1 MNIIS
6 HRGWSEGE
14 GENTLSAFQ
23 KSANAQIAGIEF
35 DIRQNSNGEVI
46 VSHDASK
53 PETLLFKDALSFL
66 KTTNLQL
73 FIELK
78 APDPE
83 LLSKALSHIQNAS
96 LSQTVTIF
104 AHAENAGALFPFT
117 HRKIQSGIIAR
128 YPWQITQFINRYKP
142 DFLLTGF
149 DQRPWTR
156 IAFRLYWSIFSLKN
170 VFQKH
175 PETKFIIGIA
185 NSVSDIRWLSKQKGI
200 YGITTDNPLL
210 ASSLANS

>member
-78 APDPE
+78 EPKRD
-83 LLSKALSHIQNAS
+83 LLATALSSIENAS
-96 LSQTVTIF
+96 VTQPVTLF
-104 AHAENAGALFPFT
+104 GHKENVTALFPFT
-117 HRKIQSGIIAR
+117 HRAIQSGIIAR

-156 IAFRLYWSIFSLKN
+156 VAFRLYWSIFSLKN
-170 VFQKH
+170 LLQKH
-175 PETKFIIGIA
+175 PKTKFIIGVA
-185 NSVSDIRWLSKQKGI
+185 NNASDIRWLSKQKGL

-210 ASSLANS
+210 ANSLVNS